1 MQSSRGWWFIK
12 SLLEFSSS
20 SHTFNVRAD
29 HLGTAFSLVDLA
41 SSYPFLTMRTWA
53 CCRKGKGN
61 RPTSSDTHKFE
72 LIPLHLEPFIR
83 KTENH
88 LAQFTYHTCTVV
100 YYCCLELRFYI
111 LCFKVQKYHKD
122 FIQIP
127 LILHLSL
134 LFFLCK
140 IITSF
145 FDKVTTLNLSN
156 SLFTVSKRHHFY
168 SLEWLWFFCHFI
180 RFLGKKK
187 LDNLATSYNF
197 FYCACSSLKILYLPP
212 ILSNK
217 RIYTCFQEVSR
228 NTKCSY
234 LPF

>member
-72 LIPLHLEPFIR
+72 LIPLDLEPFIR
-83 KTENH
+83 KIENH

-100 YYCCLELRFYI
+100 YYCCLELHFYT
-111 LCFKVQKYHKD
+111 LCFKVQKITKILYKYPPN
-122 FIQIP
+122 IT
-127 LILHLSL
+127 LIST
-134 LFFLCK
+134 FFLYK

-156 SLFTVSKRHHFY
+156 SLFTVSKRHHFC
-168 SLEWLWFFCHFI
+168 SLEWLWFFGILYGF
-180 RFLGKKK
+180 RGKKK
-187 LDNLATSYNF
+187 
-197 FYCACSSLKILYLPP
+197 
-212 ILSNK
+212 
-217 RIYTCFQEVSR
+217 R
-228 NTKCSY
+228 NWTT
-234 LPF
+234 

>member
-72 LIPLHLEPFIR
+72 LIPLDLEPFIR
-83 KTENH
+83 KIENH

-100 YYCCLELRFYI
+100 YYCLELHFYI
-111 LCFKVQKYHKD
+111 LCFKVQKNQRFYTNTPN
-122 FIQIP
+122 IT
-127 LILHLSL
+127 LIST
-134 LFFLCK
+134 FFLCK

-145 FDKVTTLNLSN
+145 FDKVSTLNLSN
-156 SLFTVSKRHHFY
+156 SLFTVSKRHHFC

-180 RFLGKKK
+180 WFPGKKK
-187 LDNLATSYNF
+187 LDNLATSYN

-228 NTKCSY
+228 NTICSY